1 MSLNVRNLAARL
13 FQRFTKKSTLA
24 DAVRVLA
31 EGIAKNQSVEFRDEA
46 GAVVGAFVPAPPPT
60 PTELLIPWEP
70 GITREELDG
79 RAAEP
84 GFTFEE
90 VKKRL
95 GWA

>member
-1 MSLNVRNLAARL
+1 MVKL
-13 FQRFTKKSTLA
+13 FVAGAPVGVLA

-46 GAVVGAFVPAPPPT
+46 GAVVGAFVPTPPPT
-60 PTELLIPWEP
+60 PTEPLVPWDP
-70 GITREELDG
+70 SITREELDR

-84 GFTFEE
+84 GFSIDE
-90 VKKRL
+90 VRKRL

>member
-1 MSLNVRNLAARL
+1 MVKL
-13 FQRFTKKSTLA
+13 FVAGAPVGVLA

-46 GAVVGAFVPAPPPT
+46 GAVVGAFVPTPPPT
-60 PTELLIPWEP
+60 PTEPLIPWEP
-70 GITREELDG
+70 GVTQDEIDR
-79 RAAEP
+79 RMAEP

-95 GWA
+95 GWE

>member
-46 GAVVGAFVPAPPPT
+46 GAVVGKFVPT
-60 PTELLIPWEP
+60 PLDPNEPLVPWDP
-70 GITREELDG
+70 SIRREELDR

-84 GFTFEE
+84 GFSIDE
-90 VKKRL
+90 VRKRW